1 MIRIPLDEQIDYF
14 KDKAEASKEL
24 FFQWLAD
31 EYEEIVQSYKVALH
45 REIQHVYRIYGKPLR
60 DDVRTL
66 LIQSLKEIQPRQ
78 MNKYLGDKTGCEK
91 IYNLMPKPNYN
102 RILAEVMGEV

>member
-1 MIRIPLDEQIDYF
+1 MIPLDEQIDYF

-24 FFQWLAD
+24 FFQWLTD
-31 EYEEIVQSYKVALH
+31 EYNDIVQSYRVALH

-91 IYNLMPKPNYN
+91 IYNSMPKPDYA

>member
-1 MIRIPLDEQIDYF
+1 MIPLDEQIDYF

-24 FFQWLAD
+24 FFQWLTD
-31 EYEEIVQSYKVALH
+31 EYNDIVQQYRFALF
-45 REIQHVYRIYGKPLR
+45 REIWHVKRICGGKLA
-60 DDVRTL
+60 DDVRAL

-91 IYNLMPKPNYN
+91 IYNSMPKPDYA
-102 RILAEVMGEV
+102 RLLAEVMEEV